1 MNLYRRDVQLKFSV
15 VRTTGRLHKVSCF
28 FSKKCVTAFCLIFL
42 LMSSSAHASYSLV
55 DGFTGRVLEENNGD
69 VKQAPASITKI
80 WTVYVAIQEANIHD
94 VVSISQLA
102 SQQEGSSVYL
112 KYKENWSLESLL
124 YGTMLQSGNDAAFAI
139 SEHVGGSEAGFV
151 HLMNAYAKQAGVK
164 NTWFMNASGLHHPK
178 HMTTANDMAKLFHF
192 ALQDPVFK
200 QIASTESFR
209 PKERNAVWVN
219 KHRLVKENRAIAG
232 KTGYTSVAGRT
243 LATLFEDDEKQLIVV
258 TLNESN
264 DWQLH
269 QQIVSTGFQDTTKM
283 SISGDYLAPGG
294 IWIRVNTPFHFL
306 QKKDE
311 TVEHRARLS
320 PSSNKGKWEIQ
331 IGGSTLSFDISYTM
345 E

>member
-1 MNLYRRDVQLKFSV
+1 
-15 VRTTGRLHKVSCF
+15 
-28 FSKKCVTAFCLIFL
+28 
-42 LMSSSAHASYSLV
+42 
-55 DGFTGRVLEENNGD
+55 
-69 VKQAPASITKI
+69 
-80 WTVYVAIQEANIHD
+80 
-94 VVSISQLA
+94 
-102 SQQEGSSVYL
+102 
-112 KYKENWSLESLL
+112 
-124 YGTMLQSGNDAAFAI
+124 
-139 SEHVGGSEAGFV
+139 
-151 HLMNAYAKQAGVK
+151 
-164 NTWFMNASGLHHPK
+164 MNASGLHHPK

-192 ALQDPVFK
+192 ALQNPVFK

-209 PKERNAVWVN
+209 PKERNAVWGN
-219 KHRLVKENRAIAG
+219 IHRLVKENRAIEG

-264 DWQLH
+264 DWQFH

-294 IWIRVNTPFHFL
+294 KWIRVNTPFHFL